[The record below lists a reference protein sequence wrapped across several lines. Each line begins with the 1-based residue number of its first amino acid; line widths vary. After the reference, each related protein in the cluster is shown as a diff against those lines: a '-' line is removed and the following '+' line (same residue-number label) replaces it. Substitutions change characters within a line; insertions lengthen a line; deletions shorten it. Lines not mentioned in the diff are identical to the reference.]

1 MSVRGCAHGFAF
13 GYCPT
18 CQGLNPGLTPPVVF
32 DFTGQSPDRYAKAL
46 AVVEAAT
53 EYALAV
59 GEWVQ
64 RDQLEPPLR
73 TLKAAKKL
81 SNAQHDLKAAS

>member
-32 DFTGQSPDRYAKAL
+32 DFTGQSPERYAKAM
-46 AVVEAAT
+46 AVVEAARPLQCFRSPV
-53 EYALAV
+53 YAGSTDCGQCVACRVRADLAAFDEV
-59 GEWVQ
+59 EG
-64 RDQLEPPLR
+64 
-73 TLKAAKKL
+73 
-81 SNAQHDLKAAS
+81 S

>member
-46 AVVEAAT
+46 AVVEAARELLT
-53 EYALAV
+53 ASQGFPESPAHQMALRAALADFDEV
-59 GEWVQ
+59 A
-64 RDQLEPPLR
+64 D
-73 TLKAAKKL
+73 K
-81 SNAQHDLKAAS
+81 

>member
-1 MSVRGCAHGFAF
+1 MSADYSAE
-13 GYCPT
+13 
-18 CQGLNPGLTPPVVF
+18 GLLADAILDHADDALARTEAALE
-32 DFTGQSPDRYAKAL
+32 RYAKAL

>member
-32 DFTGQSPDRYAKAL
+32 DFTGQSPERYAKAL
-46 AVVEAAT
+46 AVVDAAKEANIAFRAF
-53 EYALAV
+53 YDSWASVRAALAAFDEV
-59 GEWVQ
+59 EAGE
-64 RDQLEPPLR
+64 
-73 TLKAAKKL
+73 
-81 SNAQHDLKAAS
+81 